1 MASGKIVNPV
11 PQVEILV
18 NDGTQR
24 RATADTEHGDSP
36 QWESWVGAYSGYI
49 SNIDSNAVFSF
60 SQVHIH
66 RYGELVELNAIMT
79 VKGQMNVGH
88 FYPLFQTSFAPLY
101 TLRACCYGA
110 QSDAD
115 YAEQMGIVSMSAG
128 RNLSFTPYEALA
140 SGSNKTFRFNML
152 FMIAS

>member
-11 PQVEILV
+11 PQTEILV

-24 RATADTEHGDSP
+24 RATSDTEHGDSP
-36 QWESWVGAYSGYI
+36 QWESWVGAYGGYV

-66 RYGELVELNAIMT
+66 RYGKLVELNVIMT

-88 FYPLFQTSFAPLY
+88 FYTLFKTSFAPLY
-101 TLRACCYGA
+101 TLRAECYGA
-110 QSDAD
+110 QSDSD
-115 YAEQMGIVSMSAG
+115 YAIQMGLISAPSSG
-128 RNLSFTPYEALA
+128 NINFTPYEALA
-140 SGSNKTFRFNML
+140 SGSNKTFRFNIL
-152 FMIAS
+152 FMIA